1 MKLEINPSRRP
12 SDDTSH
18 DRLCVLR
25 DAHRTLIALA
35 DGADS
40 REAAQTAAA
49 RTVAELA
56 RCFRNGAL
64 PEDARG
70 WEMLLEGIDHAV
82 LADPD
87 AGETSALVMLVRQGV
102 VMGASVGDS
111 VAYVDHFPEE
121 AQLLSVGERKAP
133 RIGTG
138 FATPLGF
145 GPVQLDGKLIT
156 RRAARVEVRA
166 LPGPIAAR
174 PHLQWREPLGQQS

>member
-1 MKLEINPSRRP
+1 MKLEIDALQRP
-12 SDDTSH
+12 SDNTSH

-49 RTVAELA
+49 RTVSELA
-56 RCFRNGAL
+56 RCFRGGVL
-64 PEDARG
+64 PEDPRD
-70 WEMLLEGIDHAV
+70 WVMILEGIDHAV
-82 LADPD
+82 LGDPD
-87 AGETSALVMLVRQGV
+87 AGETSALVVLVQQGV

-111 VAYVDHFPEE
+111 LAYVVRPSGE
-121 AQLLSVGERKAP
+121 AQLLSGGVRKER

-138 FATPLGF
+138 LATPLGF

-156 RRAARVEVRA
+156 RRAARIEARE

-174 PHLQWREPLGQQS
+174 PRLHWREPLGQHN